1 MQDADNPYAA
11 RNRTALSEMKA
22 SADALG
28 VPLFLLLIP
37 PKGHATEPHYYDELK
52 AALWAMG
59 IGFVDA
65 TEHFAQKGYRWWEL
79 YWPRDAHL
87 DPNGNRVVGDFLAER
102 VGPLLY
108 QSVRRH

>member
-1 MQDADNPYAA
+1 LQDADNPYAG

-52 AALWAMG
+52 AALRAMG
-59 IGFVDA
+59 IGFADA
-65 TEHFAQKGYRWWEL
+65 AEHWWVL
-79 YWPRDAHL
+79 SRSANPQPPQGIAPWRP
-87 DPNGNRVVGDFLAER
+87 
-102 VGPLLY
+102 
-108 QSVRRH
+108 